1 MKNKPLRQVNI
12 KIFGAIDETNQIKYY
27 NSGKKIK
34 RRNKMLNEKIEK
46 AITAQIN
53 EELYS
58 SYLYLAMAA
67 HLSNIGL
74 NGFANWMNIQVQEE
88 MNHAKF
94 FFNFVLERGGKV
106 NLEQIA
112 KPPSEWENI
121 TQIFEETVKHE
132 KYISS
137 KINDIAT
144 LALEEKDHATASFL
158 RWFIDE
164 QVEEEATAEDWLNKL
179 KLTKAEGTALFFLD
193 QEAAK
198 RVFVQPVM
206 KA

>member
-1 MKNKPLRQVNI
+1 MLN
-12 KIFGAIDETNQIKYY
+12 
-27 NSGKKIK
+27 KKI
-34 RRNKMLNEKIEK
+34 EQ
-46 AITAQIN
+46 AINDQIN

-58 SYLYLAMAA
+58 SYLYLAMSA
-67 HLSNIGL
+67 HFANLGL

-94 FFNFVLERGGKV
+94 FFDFVLERGGKI

-112 KPPSEWENI
+112 KPKSEWSSVIE
-121 TQIFEETVKHE
+121 IFEETVAHE

-137 KINDIAT
+137 RINDIAS
-144 LALEEKDHATASFL
+144 LAIEEKDHATASFL

>member
-1 MKNKPLRQVNI
+1 
-12 KIFGAIDETNQIKYY
+12 
-27 NSGKKIK
+27 
-34 RRNKMLNEKIEK
+34 MLNEKIEN

-94 FFNFVLERGGKV
+94 LFDFVLERGGKIEL
-106 NLEQIA
+106 NQIA
-112 KPPSEWENI
+112 KPPSTWDNI

-137 KINDIAT
+137 RINDIVT

-158 RWFIDE
+158 RWFVDE

>member
-1 MKNKPLRQVNI
+1 MLN
-12 KIFGAIDETNQIKYY
+12 
-27 NSGKKIK
+27 KKI
-34 RRNKMLNEKIEK
+34 EQ
-46 AITAQIN
+46 AINAQIN
-53 EELYS
+53 EELFS

-67 HLSNIGL
+67 HLSNLGL

-94 FFNFVLERGGKV
+94 FFDFVLERGGKI
-106 NLEQIA
+106 NFEQIA
-112 KPPSEWENI
+112 KPKTEWTSI
-121 TQIFEETVKHE
+121 TEIFEETVAHE
-132 KYISS
+132 KHISS
-137 KINDIAT
+137 RINDIAT
-144 LALEEKDHATASFL
+144 LAIEEKDHATASFL

>member
-1 MKNKPLRQVNI
+1 
-12 KIFGAIDETNQIKYY
+12 
-27 NSGKKIK
+27 
-34 RRNKMLNEKIEK
+34 MLNKKIEK
-46 AITAQIN
+46 AINDQIN

-67 HLSNIGL
+67 HLSNLGL

-94 FFNFVLERGGKV
+94 FFDFVLERGGKI

-112 KPPSEWENI
+112 KPKSEWANI
-121 TQIFEETVKHE
+121 TEIFEETVAHE
-132 KYISS
+132 KHISS
-137 KINDIAT
+137 NINDIAS
-144 LALEEKDHATASFL
+144 LAIEEKDHATASFL

-164 QVEEEATAEDWLNKL
+164 QVEEEATAEDWLSKL

>member
-1 MKNKPLRQVNI
+1 
-12 KIFGAIDETNQIKYY
+12 
-27 NSGKKIK
+27 
-34 RRNKMLNEKIEK
+34 MLNPKIEK
-46 AITAQIN
+46 AINAQIN

-67 HLSNIGL
+67 HLANIGL
-74 NGFANWMNIQVQEE
+74 NGFANWMNIQVMEE

-94 FFNFVLERGGKV
+94 FFDFVLERGGKV
-106 NLEQIA
+106 ELNQIA
-112 KPPSEWENI
+112 KPPSEWDNI

-132 KYISS
+132 KHISS
-137 KINDIAT
+137 RINDIVT

-158 RWFIDE
+158 HWFVDE

>member
-1 MKNKPLRQVNI
+1 
-12 KIFGAIDETNQIKYY
+12 
-27 NSGKKIK
+27 
-34 RRNKMLNEKIEK
+34 MLNTKIQK
-46 AITAQIN
+46 AINDQIN

-94 FFNFVLERGGKV
+94 FFDFVLERGGKIE
-106 NLEQIA
+106 LDQIA
-112 KPPSEWENI
+112 KPKSEWANI
-121 TQIFEETVKHE
+121 TEIFKETVAHE
-132 KYISS
+132 KHISS
-137 KINDIAT
+137 RINDIAT